1 MTTVCN
7 RNVYGS
13 ELDMSLGSRYALY
26 SMLLEEEEASDVDEI
41 EQLKNEQRER
51 QEKLLQEKMREK
63 EGQDKKSAEDSR
75 IILPP
80 RSCAP

>member
-41 EQLKNEQRER
+41 EQLKNEQRGAGKAATRKDARER
-51 QEKLLQEKMREK
+51 
-63 EGQDKKSAEDSR
+63 GAG
-75 IILPP
+75 
-80 RSCAP
+80 